1 MSRFDDISET
11 LAELNDEALLAD
23 GFESALIGYTANYHH
38 PHVAIYDA
46 KKCIAILVRR
56 DGMTED
62 EAEEF
67 LSLNTLGAYVGE
79 NGPLFM
85 WT

>member
-23 GFESALIGYTANYHH
+23 GFEKALIGYTANYHH

-67 LSLNTLGAYVGE
+67 FSLNTLGAYVGE

>member
-1 MSRFDDISET
+1 MIRFDEISET
-11 LAELNDEALLAD
+11 LAELNDGALFAD
-23 GFESALIGYTANYHH
+23 GFESCLIGYTANYHH

-46 KKCIAILVRR
+46 RRCIAVLVRR

>member
-1 MSRFDDISET
+1 MRDYDEITET
-11 LAELNDEALLAD
+11 LADLNPEALLAD
-23 GFESALIGYTANYHH
+23 GFERALIGYTANYHH

-46 KKCIAILVRR
+46 RKCIAILVRR

-79 NGPLFM
+79 NGPLFV
-85 WT
+85 WV